1 MKSFQVAGDGRVF
14 GIFPS
19 ESKARSYRAELSGKG
34 IRARIRV
41 VQDESTKGRARAGE
55 LDISSK
61 RSLDATL
68 DWIRDEVGGGCNLT
82 AFAKSDRGCYRLRY
96 EMRPA
101 AKGIRWK
108 TELSRDGSVLGRA
121 SDEAA
126 ACNPGQIERMCR
138 ESLAQMLIDRD
149 KRIRPASPSDYRRL
163 EPESLFNHGATY
175 ASDRGIYWR
184 PVADGRACARVKTPE
199 GVFCGLVGP
208 GVAGFQLGAMVYR
221 CNRISAD
228 PSKNEVWSAPL
239 DVSYSRSIEMRN
251 GIAMAEKELA
261 RISRTFDNLEVPGAG
276 R

>member
-1 MKSFQVAGDGRVF
+1 MRSFQVAGDGRVF

-19 ESKARSYRAELSGKG
+19 ESKARSYKAELSGKG
-34 IRARIRV
+34 IRTRIRV
-41 VQDESTKGRARAGE
+41 VQDERPPRRPDAGD
-55 LDISSK
+55 LDLRSK
-61 RSLDATL
+61 YTL
-68 DWIRDEVGGGCNLT
+68 EKTIDWIRDDVGRGYNLT
-82 AFAKSDRGCYRLRY
+82 AFVKSDHGCYRLRY
-96 EMRPA
+96 EMRPSA
-101 AKGIRWK
+101 EGMAWR
-108 TELSRDGSVLGRA
+108 TELSKDGAVIGRA
-121 SDEAA
+121 SDTARAGRPET
-126 ACNPGQIERMCR
+126 IERMCR
-138 ESLAQMLIDRD
+138 ESLAQMVLNRDR
-149 KRIRPASPSDYRRL
+149 RLRPATASDYRRL
-163 EPESLFNHGATY
+163 EPESVFNRGATY
-175 ASDRGIYWR
+175 ASDRGIYWH

-221 CNRISAD
+221 CNRINSD